1 MAKPKIVIG
10 KTDHAKLTQL
20 ANGLLDRRPEIA
32 DMLLNE
38 LERARVA
45 KDEAV
50 PAHTIRMGSMVT
62 YQMEDGQQ
70 RTVTLVYPA
79 DADIEKG
86 RISILTPIGTAL
98 LGLVTPLFSLA
109 IGVPVAITLSRLP
122 PGLRTS
128 LLVAISLP
136 LTFSGLIIAYGFI
149 LLLGRAGFVTLLLA
163 QLGLDPAVVG
173 GFIFSPFGLGLAYSY
188 YLVPRVVLVVLPAVR
203 NFDNTQIAAAR
214 SLGAS
219 PVQAFVQVLL
229 PQILPAIVAAFC
241 LTSAVAIGAYG
252 TALALVGTQVNIL
265 PLLLYSKISETGTDM
280 PSAAVISIVLMAI
293 CACVIAL
300 GEVFARKGNR

>member
-62 YQMEDGQQ
+62 YEMEDGQQ

-98 LGLVTPLFSLA
+98 LGLSVDQSIDFTSNDGRKHRLTVLA
-109 IGVPVAITLSRLP
+109 VD
-122 PGLRTS
+122 
-128 LLVAISLP
+128 
-136 LTFSGLIIAYGFI
+136 
-149 LLLGRAGFVTLLLA
+149 
-163 QLGLDPAVVG
+163 QVVE
-173 GFIFSPFGLGLAYSY
+173 
-188 YLVPRVVLVVLPAVR
+188 
-203 NFDNTQIAAAR
+203 TAA
-214 SLGAS
+214 
-219 PVQAFVQVLL
+219 
-229 PQILPAIVAAFC
+229 
-241 LTSAVAIGAYG
+241 
-252 TALALVGTQVNIL
+252 
-265 PLLLYSKISETGTDM
+265 
-280 PSAAVISIVLMAI
+280 
-293 CACVIAL
+293 
-300 GEVFARKGNR
+300 